1 MSNEEVGQ
9 DVKTESIGQDVKTE
23 AVGSNEKAGDY
34 SVPGYRFKELNE
46 TKTMEIKGL
55 QAELL
60 ELKTSIKEKTTADAE
75 EREDWRN
82 LYEEAKTDRDKFKDD
97 AQKFYS
103 IEQTRK
109 ERLLESFPENLR
121 EKMSKLDS
129 ETLDQMKTEFTNK
142 VPQVDNSGGGV
153 SGGKVLEW
161 KNLSTSDRKKNFA
174 DIMRK
179 K

>member
-1 MSNEEVGQ
+1 MSDEKVGQ
-9 DVKTESIGQDVKTE
+9 DVKTESIAQDVKTE
-23 AVGSNEKAGDY
+23 VVESNEKAGDY

-46 TKTMEIKGL
+46 TNKNLEAK
-55 QAELL
+55 LL
-60 ELKTSIKEKTTADAE
+60 KLETSIKEKTTADAE

-82 LYEEAKTDRDKFKDD
+82 LYEDAKTDRDKFKDD

-103 IEQTRK
+103 IEQSRK

-121 EKMSKLDS
+121 DKMSKLDS
-129 ETLDQMKTEFTNK
+129 ETLEQMKTEFTNK

-161 KNLSTSDRKKNFA
+161 KNLSAVDRKKNFA

>member
-9 DVKTESIGQDVKTE
+9 DVKTEAIVQDVKTE
-23 AVGSNEKAGDY
+23 AVESNEKTEDY

-46 TKTMEIKGL
+46 SKKNLES
-55 QAELL
+55 ELT
-60 ELKTSIKEKTTADAE
+60 ELKAQIKQQEVSEAE
-75 EREDWRN
+75 EREEYKT
-82 LYEEAKTDRDKFKDD
+82 LYESAKSDRDKFKDD
-97 AQKFYS
+97 AEKFYS
-103 IEQTRK
+103 IEQSRK

-129 ETLDQMKTEFTNK
+129 ETLEQMKTEFTNK

-153 SGGKVLEW
+153 SGGKSLEW
-161 KNLSTSDRKKNFA
+161 SKLAPSERKKHFA

-179 K
+179 S

>member
-1 MSNEEVGQ
+1 MSEQEVGQ
-9 DVKTESIGQDVKTE
+9 DVKTEAIVQDVKTE
-23 AVGSNEKAGDY
+23 AVESNEKTEDY

-46 TKTMEIKGL
+46 SKKNLES
-55 QAELL
+55 ELT
-60 ELKTSIKEKTTADAE
+60 ELKAQIKQQEVSEAE
-75 EREDWRN
+75 EREEYKT
-82 LYEEAKTDRDKFKDD
+82 LYESAKSDRDKFKDD
-97 AQKFYS
+97 AEKFYS
-103 IEQTRK
+103 IEQSRK

-129 ETLDQMKTEFTNK
+129 ETLEQMKTEFTNK
-142 VPQVDNSGGGV
+142 IPQVDNSGGGV

-161 KNLSTSDRKKNFA
+161 KNLSDSDRKRNFA

>member
-23 AVGSNEKAGDY
+23 VVESNEKAGDY

-46 TKTMEIKGL
+46 TNKNLEAK
-55 QAELL
+55 LL
-60 ELKTSIKEKTTADAE
+60 KLETSIKEKTTADAE

-82 LYEEAKTDRDKFKDD
+82 LYEDAKTDRDKFKDD

-103 IEQTRK
+103 IEQSRK

-121 EKMSKLDS
+121 DKMSKLDS
-129 ETLDQMKTEFTNK
+129 ETLEQMKTEFTNK

-161 KNLSTSDRKKNFA
+161 KNLSAVDRKKNFA